1 MELTNIEILITAV
14 ASFITGGGLIKLMEN
29 KRLTTTD
36 KRSNDHKLIDQ
47 LQEQMNTL
55 SERIGVL
62 ETKNETMAD
71 KITELEKDNVRLET
85 ENKYLKKEIDTLKGG
100 EEC

>member
-1 MELTNIEILITAV
+1 MENDLLLAAITA
-14 ASFITGGGLIKLMEN
+14 FIGGGGLVKLIEN
-29 KRLTTTD
+29 NRLSKTD

-55 SERIGVL
+55 SERIGIL
-62 ETKNETMAD
+62 ESKNEAMAL

-85 ENKYLKKEIDTLKGG
+85 ENKYLKKEIDTLKGI